1 MRTRHHDRNW
11 IVARTDARRQARGDY
26 RRRRRHGPGARAA
39 AGTPRRRHRDL
50 RYRPRRWR
58 RDGARKYQ
66 APTVADEIRDLG
78 VQCLAV
84 EADLSRAE
92 QAAAAIGQVVEEWST
107 IDILVNNAGGA
118 VTPIDRST
126 PTSTSDED
134 ARRVLDVNFFTTI
147 NCCRAAAPHLRRPGA
162 AIVNIATIGVD
173 IEVPG
178 GRLALYA
185 AAKAAV
191 ARYTRS
197 LALELGPD
205 GIRVNCISPGLI
217 ETPRIRAQSAA
228 RGLGDPG
235 QAQTVPLRRLGTSDD
250 VSAVVEFLV
259 TDLSGYVTGE
269 CIRAGGG
276 IHLTPA
282 G

>member
-1 MRTRHHDRNW
+1 MTETGSSPGRTLAGKRAVITGGGGGMGRAHALRLARLGAD
-11 IVARTDARRQARGDY
+11 IAIFDIDLEVAK
-26 RRRRRHGPGARAA
+26 
-39 AGTPRRRHRDL
+39 
-50 RYRPRRWR
+50 RW
-58 RDGARKYQ
+58 GEEVP

-185 AAKAAV
+185 ASKAAV

-276 IHLTPA
+276 LHLTPA

>member
-1 MRTRHHDRNW
+1 MAETGSSPGRTLAGKRAVITGAGGGMGRAHALRLARLGAD
-11 IVARTDARRQARGDY
+11 IAIFDVDLDVAK
-26 RRRRRHGPGARAA
+26 
-39 AGTPRRRHRDL
+39 
-50 RYRPRRWR
+50 RW
-58 RDGARKYQ
+58 GEEVQ

-118 VTPIDRST
+118 ITPIERST
-126 PTSTSDED
+126 PTGTSDED

-173 IEVPG
+173 IEAPG

-217 ETPRIRAQSAA
+217 ETPRIRAQSAV
-228 RGLGDPG
+228 RGLGEPG

-259 TDLSGYVTGE
+259 TDPSGYVTGE